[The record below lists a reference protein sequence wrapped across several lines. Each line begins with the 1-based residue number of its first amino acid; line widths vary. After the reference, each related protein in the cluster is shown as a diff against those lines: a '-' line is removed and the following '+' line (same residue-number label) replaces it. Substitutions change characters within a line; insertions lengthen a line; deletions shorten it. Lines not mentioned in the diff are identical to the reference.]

1 MSCIAQTTRPIR
13 FENSSA
19 MWYDRQVIDS
29 SVWTWCLKAATYSI
43 SSYLLLICSSWDNLM
58 IILFNNNQFIRIL
71 LRNFFFKKKKK
82 KHKKFVSITNHVFSI
97 REMTSHLPPPY
108 DLKSSLENSFFV
120 RVLLLTVRDWQ
131 LTILKKINLFRH
143 AFAPT
148 LSSTIW
154 RLSLF
159 SLTKA
164 VVFLYSFVCT
174 II

>member
-19 MWYDRQVIDS
+19 TWYDRQVSDS

-58 IILFNNNQFIRIL
+58 ITLFNNNQFIRIL
-71 LRNFFFKKKKK
+71 LRNFFFKKKKNTRNLSQSQIMCFLSEK
-82 KHKKFVSITNHVFSI
+82 CRRT
-97 REMTSHLPPPY
+97 PPP
-108 DLKSSLENSFFV
+108 LMISNLRSKTVFLCV
-120 RVLLLTVRDWQ
+120 CVLLLTVRDWQ

-143 AFAPT
+143 AFA

-164 VVFLYSFVCT
+164 VVFLYSFVRT